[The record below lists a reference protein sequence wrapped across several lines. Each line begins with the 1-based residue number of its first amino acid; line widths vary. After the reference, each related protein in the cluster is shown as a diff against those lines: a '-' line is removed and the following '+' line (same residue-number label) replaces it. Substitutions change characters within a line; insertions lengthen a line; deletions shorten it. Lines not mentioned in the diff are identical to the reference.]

1 MTTLY
6 ASHYTSGTDV
16 YLSVY
21 QGIFETRST
30 NSNKVYP
37 SVKSLGCINIS
48 TRTFYK
54 YRKHPQKVIDQD
66 GAHIKLNGYQRHYTE
81 IGTLFNELEYSTEL
95 LNEIREVV
103 LSKSSDPAIKTFVI
117 WRHNQEGSNDGIVDY

>member
-30 NSNKVYP
+30 NSDKVFP

-54 YRKHPQKVIDQD
+54 YRKHPQKVIEQD
-66 GAHIKLNGYQRHYTE
+66 GPHIRLNGYQRHYTE
-81 IGTLFNELEYSTEL
+81 LNTLGAELGYSTEL
-95 LNEIREVV
+95 LTEIAAVV
-103 LSKSSDPAIKTFVI
+103 TSKAYDSSIKLS
-117 WRHNQEGSNDGIVDY
+117 EGASY

>member
-54 YRKHPQKVIDQD
+54 YRKHPQKVIEQD
-66 GAHIKLNGYQRHYTE
+66 GVHIKLNGYQRQYTE
-81 IGTLFNELEYSTEL
+81 LNALAAELGYSTEL
-95 LNEIREVV
+95 LNEIITVV
-103 LSKSSDPAIKTFVI
+103 TSKAHDSSIKLS
-117 WRHNQEGSNDGIVDY
+117 EGVTY